1 MIQLKAIL
9 SKRGMT
15 QKMLADS
22 LGVTENAVSN
32 WAKGKREPNIATIEK
47 MTSLL
52 DCTADD
58 LLGIQRGAGS
68 EPKRIPYMVELRG
81 DVSRLQGDVNQ
92 LQGVMNGL
100 EAQIDTITKKMK
112 HILDLKKTIE

>member
-1 MIQLKAIL
+1 MTQLKVIL

-15 QKMLADS
+15 QKMLSNS

-32 WAKGKREPNIATIEK
+32 WVKGKREPSIATIEK
-47 MTSLL
+47 MVSLL

-58 LLGIQRGAGS
+58 LLGIQREAGS
-68 EPKRIPYMVELRG
+68 EPKRLPYVIELKG
-81 DVSRLQGDVNQ
+81 DISQ
-92 LQGVMNGL
+92 LQEALIGL
-100 EAQIDTITKKMK
+100 EAQIDTITKKLE

>member
-1 MIQLKAIL
+1 MMRLKEIL

-15 QKMLADS
+15 QKMLANS

-32 WAKGKREPNIATIEK
+32 WVKGKREPSIATIEK
-47 MTSLL
+47 MVSLL

-58 LLGIQRGAGS
+58 LLGIQQGAGN
-68 EPKRIPYMVELRG
+68 EPKRRSYVVELKC
-81 DVSRLQGDVNQ
+81 DVSQWQETL
-92 LQGVMNGL
+92 NGL
-100 EAQIDTITKKMK
+100 EAQIDTITKKLE

>member
-9 SKRGMT
+9 SKREMT

-32 WAKGKREPNIATIEK
+32 WVKGKREPNIATIEK

-58 LLGIQRGAGS
+58 LLGIQQGAVNK
-68 EPKRIPYMVELRG
+68 PKRQPYVVELKC
-81 DVSRLQGDVNQ
+81 DASQ
-92 LQGVMNGL
+92 LQETLNGL
-100 EAQIDTITKKMK
+100 EAQVDTINKKLER
-112 HILDLKKTIE
+112 ILDLKKTIE

>member
-1 MIQLKAIL
+1 MTQLKAIL

-15 QKMLADS
+15 QKMLANS

-32 WAKGKREPNIATIEK
+32 WVKGKREPSIATIEK
-47 MTSLL
+47 LVSLL

-100 EAQIDTITKKMK
+100 EAQMDTITKKME

>member
-1 MIQLKAIL
+1 MTQLKAIL

-15 QKMLADS
+15 QKMLANS

-32 WAKGKREPNIATIEK
+32 WVKGKREPSIATIEK
-47 MTSLL
+47 MVSLL

-68 EPKRIPYMVELRG
+68 EPKRIPYMIELKG
-81 DVSRLQGDVNQ
+81 DISQ
-92 LQGVMNGL
+92 LQEVLNGL
-100 EAQIDTITKKMK
+100 EAQIDTITKKLE